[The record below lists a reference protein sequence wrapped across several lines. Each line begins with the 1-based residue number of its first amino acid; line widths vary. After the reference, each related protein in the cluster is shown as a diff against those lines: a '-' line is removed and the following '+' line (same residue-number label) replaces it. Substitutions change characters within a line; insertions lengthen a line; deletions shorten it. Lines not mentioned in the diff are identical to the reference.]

1 MSKLVVKK
9 RAEGRARRR
18 ESIRKKIS
26 GTPERPRLSVFR
38 GNRNMSCQ
46 VIDDER
52 GVTLVS
58 ASTLEKEFRDRGRVK
73 KTEAAEFLGAVIA
86 KRSLDKGV
94 TAVVFDRG
102 GYKYHGRV
110 KALAD
115 SARKNGLNF

>member
-9 RAEGRARRR
+9 SSEGRARRR
-18 ESIRKKIS
+18 RRIRKKIS
-26 GTPERPRLSVFR
+26 GMPERPRLSVFR
-38 GNRNMSCQ
+38 ANRNMSCQ

-73 KTEAAEFLGAVIA
+73 KTEEAEFLGAVIA

>member
-1 MSKLVVKK
+1 VSKLVVKK
-9 RAEGRARRR
+9 SAEGRARRR
-18 ESIRKKIS
+18 EGIRKKIS

-38 GNRNMSCQ
+38 ANRNISCQ

-58 ASTLEKEFRDRGRVK
+58 ASTLENEFRDKGRMK
-73 KTEAAEFLGAVIA
+73 KTEAAEFLGAMIA

-115 SARKNGLNF
+115 SARENGLIF

>member
-1 MSKLVVKK
+1 MVKK
-9 RAEGRARRR
+9 SSEGRARRR
-18 ESIRKKIS
+18 RRIRKKIS
-26 GTPERPRLSVFR
+26 GMPERPRLSVFR
-38 GNRNMSCQ
+38 ANRNMSCQ

-58 ASTLEKEFRDRGRVK
+58 ASTLENEFRDKGRMK
-73 KTEAAEFLGAVIA
+73 KTEAAEFLGAMIA

-115 SARKNGLNF
+115 SARENGLIF